1 MTLRSVVTG
10 GPLVANALLVGCG
23 GGGGGSSGSNTTHPS
38 PPSSLFTIG
47 NQFPTAACP
56 LNGWATNQLL
66 DSDHTDAI
74 AYILFQENHAPFVC
88 GSTMPDRV
96 WFQ

>member
-1 MTLRSVVTG
+1 MVFVTVALRLILSMDHG
-10 GPLVANALLVGCG
+10 IWWA
-23 GGGGGSSGSNTTHPS
+23 
-38 PPSSLFTIG
+38 SSLFTIG

-88 GSTMPDRV
+88 GSTMPD
-96 WFQ
+96 